1 MYERIL
7 LAVDGGSSSEL
18 AVSHAVLVAKA
29 MNAEVKAIFVV
40 DDSELFFENRYA
52 NPDDVLRDLFSVGQQ
67 TLSRVAMRV
76 HTAGV
81 RCTTAVIERPVSPGQ
96 ISSTIVSQANMW
108 LADLIVMG
116 THGRR
121 GVRRMIMGSVSE
133 GVVAKTGKPVLL
145 ARSAGTPERAV
156 CPVHSSGYDA
166 RYSRI
171 VTCHRSSRSIRWR
184 SASLASGFAVHN
196 ESADKC

>member
-7 LAVDGGSSSEL
+7 LAVDGGPSSDL
-18 AVSHAVLVAKA
+18 AISQAVLVAKA

-40 DDSELFFENRYA
+40 DDSELFFESSYI

-67 TLSRVAMRV
+67 TLSRVATRLQD
-76 HTAGV
+76 AGV

-96 ISSTIVSQANMW
+96 ISSTIVAQADTW
-108 LADLIVMG
+108 PADMIVMG

-133 GVVAKTGKPVLL
+133 GVIAKTNKPVLL
-145 ARSAGTPERAV
+145 VRSER
-156 CPVHSSGYDA
+156 DA
-166 RYSRI
+166 
-171 VTCHRSSRSIRWR
+171 
-184 SASLASGFAVHN
+184 
-196 ESADKC
+196 